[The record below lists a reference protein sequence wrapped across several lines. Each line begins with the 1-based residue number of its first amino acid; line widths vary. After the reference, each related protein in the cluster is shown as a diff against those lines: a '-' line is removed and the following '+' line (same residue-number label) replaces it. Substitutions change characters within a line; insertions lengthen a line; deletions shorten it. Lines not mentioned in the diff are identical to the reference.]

1 MILDDDGD
9 AVVDETVDCEAD
21 PDFPRQCSFRIRVR
35 EDVAVDGLE
44 DWQSYHAPLALQYL
58 EKVFTIR
65 VKADDDDGD
74 RGGGDARSHPVRL
87 TTIRFF

>member
-1 MILDDDGD
+1 MTKEGCDDDDDDDD

-44 DWQSYHAPLALQYL
+44 DWLSYHAPLALQYL
-58 EKVFTIR
+58 EKVFAIR
-65 VKADDDDGD
+65 VKADDEKETEAEATPG
-74 RGGGDARSHPVRL
+74 R
-87 TTIRFF
+87 IRFD